1 MNKLQD
7 WKTNLTR
14 KQRVILLI
22 VVAVVVLALL
32 TATVFR
38 DNVVSFFRWAT
49 YSQQNDSFS
58 HNAQSNSLFMGLED
72 NLLICTQSQIQ
83 LVSPTGT
90 CAGVGGDDHPCPE
103 RLRRIRRGL

>member
-1 MNKLQD
+1 MSKLQD

-38 DNVVSFFRWAT
+38 DNVVSFFAG
-49 YSQQNDSFS
+49 Q
-58 HNAQSNSLFMGLED
+58 
-72 NLLICTQSQIQ
+72 
-83 LVSPTGT
+83 PTLSRTTVFPTTPNPTAFLWGWRTT
-90 CAGVGGDDHPCPE
+90 C
-103 RLRRIRRGL
+103 

>member
-49 YSQQNDSFS
+49 YSQQNDSFFP
-58 HNAQSNSLFMGLED
+58 QRP
-72 NLLICTQSQIQ
+72 IQ
-83 LVSPTGT
+83 QPFLWGWKIT
-90 CAGVGGDDHPCPE
+90 C
-103 RLRRIRRGL
+103 

>member
-32 TATVFR
+32 TATVTTSS
-38 DNVVSFFRWAT
+38 VFFAG
-49 YSQQNDSFS
+49 Q
-58 HNAQSNSLFMGLED
+58 
-72 NLLICTQSQIQ
+72 
-83 LVSPTGT
+83 PTLSRTTVFPTTPNPTAFLWGWRTT
-90 CAGVGGDDHPCPE
+90 C
-103 RLRRIRRGL
+103 

>member
-32 TATVFR
+32 TAPVFR

-49 YSQQNDSFS
+49 YSQQNDSPR
-58 HNAQSNSLFMGLED
+58 SNWSPPQEP
-72 NLLICTQSQIQ
+72 
-83 LVSPTGT
+83 LVCRS
-90 CAGVGGDDHPCPE
+90 
-103 RLRRIRRGL
+103 RWR

>member
-38 DNVVSFFRWAT
+38 DNVVSFF
-49 YSQQNDSFS
+49 
-58 HNAQSNSLFMGLED
+58 SLG
-72 NLLICTQSQIQ
+72 NLLSAERQFFPQRPIQ
-83 LVSPTGT
+83 QPFYG
-90 CAGVGGDDHPCPE
+90 AG
-103 RLRRIRRGL
+103 R

>member
-1 MNKLQD
+1 M
-7 WKTNLTR
+7 
-14 KQRVILLI
+14 
-22 VVAVVVLALL
+22 VVLALL

-83 LVSPTGT
+83 LVSPHRNLS

>member
-49 YSQQNDSFS
+49 YSQQNDSF
-58 HNAQSNSLFMGLED
+58 
-72 NLLICTQSQIQ
+72 
-83 LVSPTGT
+83 PTTPNPTAFLWGWRTT
-90 CAGVGGDDHPCPE
+90 C
-103 RLRRIRRGL
+103 